1 MSLNEPN
8 ESTKSTLD
16 KLKAKRQTELNAL
29 LENFPAVRE
38 SAEDRR
44 LLRIQHAEEEKKRRQ
59 NEWEERKKKLK
70 GIEKLPINIVGDIA
84 LGKYA
89 LELMIKERDSRFE
102 KERKR
107 RDKIAGDKWW
117 RGWHQFDEVRSWN
130 PHRRRGTR
138 ERQLA
143 KFGKWGPGTEG
154 PYVVTNNLHGG
165 RALLLTEAEA
175 KEYFQQIRNEDWDK
189 GKELAVTYASGQGN
203 PFGSF
208 RSSWKLAYENE
219 EDWNIMASFLAA
231 TKKIHKCPT
240 QATFPSKKG
249 IASMFSTKEL
259 GRFGTTSKSMK
270 EITQK
275 RINSLKSWKAD
286 GGRRGSRKRKCKRK
300 RKTKRHKK
308 KRKNKRKKTR
318 KKR

>member
-29 LENFPAVRE
+29 LKNFPAVRE
-38 SAEDRR
+38 RAEDRR

-70 GIEKLPINIVGDIA
+70 GIEKLPIDIVGDVA
-84 LGKYA
+84 LGKNA

-117 RGWHQFDEVRSWN
+117 RRWQQSDQVRSWN

-138 ERQLA
+138 ENQLA

-154 PYVVTNNLHGG
+154 PYVVTSDLYGG

-175 KEYFQQIRNEDWDK
+175 KEYFQQIRNEGWDK
-189 GKELAVTYASGQGN
+189 GKMKAVIYASDQGN

-208 RSSWKLAYENE
+208 RSGWKLAYENE

-231 TKKIHKCPT
+231 TKKIHKGSA

-259 GRFGTTSKSMK
+259 GRFGITSKSMK